1 MTKRDAAAKKK
12 QQKRD
17 ERGFDQMMTQ
27 AAKKEKAEERAE
39 KQGKATMYVVPSDEV
54 ADKATGFIPTVT
66 LGVAQPSAPKI
77 IIPAEAMKQ
86 ANASEDAKTK
96 AANGATSDWDAK
108 EFKQPKRKRS

>member
-1 MTKRDAAAKKK
+1 
-12 QQKRD
+12 
-17 ERGFDQMMTQ
+17 
-27 AAKKEKAEERAE
+27 
-39 KQGKATMYVVPSDEV
+39 MYVVPSDEV
-54 ADKATGFIPTVT
+54 ADKTTGFIPTVT

-108 EFKQPKRKRS
+108 ELKRRKRKRGWHS